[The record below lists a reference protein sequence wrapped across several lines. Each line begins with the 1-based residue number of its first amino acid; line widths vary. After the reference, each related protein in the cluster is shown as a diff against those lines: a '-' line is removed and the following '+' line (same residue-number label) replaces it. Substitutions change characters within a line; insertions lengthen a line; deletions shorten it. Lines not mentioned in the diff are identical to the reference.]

1 MLQRIFRIAALGLLV
16 LSALSADA
24 LAQVAALKIGY
35 TDHERLIAAM
45 PAFQQA
51 QQTLQAEAQRDEE
64 GLRALFDEYQ
74 EKLDRYQKQQALLSA
89 DRRTDRE
96 QELILLQQDIQN
108 AEQLSQQK
116 LGERQAALYAPVF
129 EQVDI
134 AIQAVAKE
142 LGLDI
147 VLRSN
152 IGASQPLI
160 LYVNEDKIVDITL
173 AVAGKLGM
181 DVSDAEQTSSN

>member
-1 MLQRIFRIAALGLLV
+1 MLQRMFRIAALGLLV

-74 EKLDRYQKQQALLSA
+74 EKLERYQKQQALLSA
-89 DRRTDRE
+89 ERRNDRE

-134 AIQAVAKE
+134 AIQTVAKE
-142 LGLDI
+142 QGLDI

-173 AVAGKLGM
+173 AVASKLGL

>member
-1 MLQRIFRIAALGLLV
+1 MFRIAALGLLV
-16 LSALSADA
+16 LSALSVDA
-24 LAQVAALKIGY
+24 LAQIAALKIGY

-51 QQTLQAEAQRDEE
+51 QQTLQQEAQRDEE
-64 GLRALFDEYQ
+64 GLRAMFEEYQ

-89 DRRTDRE
+89 ERRTGRE

-142 LGLDI
+142 HGLDI

-173 AVAGKLGM
+173 DVAQKLGL
-181 DVSDAEQTSSN
+181 DVSGAEQTSSN